1 MAAILYLIFLTILS
15 LVLWRMWMTGQI
27 SGVAPK
33 TRNERIRLVLV
44 IIAAV
49 NFLAFLVHVGM
60 DGTSAF
66 PSGGRL
72 VDGHYLV
79 PNHGKQVSFTP
90 IRYQLSYLHGV
101 IALVIHIVCTVVIW
115 KLGNKKNES

>member
-1 MAAILYLIFLTILS
+1 MAAILYLIFLAILS

-27 SGVAPK
+27 SGPGPK
-33 TRNERIRLVLV
+33 TRQEKIRLLFV
-44 IIAAV
+44 IIGAV
-49 NFLAFLVHVGM
+49 NFVAFLVHMGI

-79 PNHGKQVSFTP
+79 PNHGREVSFTP

-101 IALVIHIVCTVVIW
+101 IALVVHIACTVAIW
-115 KLGNKKNES
+115 KLGNRKNEA

>member
-1 MAAILYLIFLTILS
+1 MAAILYLIFLAILS
-15 LVLWRMWMTGQI
+15 LVIWRMWMTGQI

-33 TRNERIRLVLV
+33 TRKEKIQLFFG
-44 IIAAV
+44 IIGAV
-49 NFLAFLVHVGM
+49 NFIAFLAHMGI

-79 PNHGKQVSFTP
+79 PNHGKEVSFTP
-90 IRYQLSYLHGV
+90 IRYQLSYVHGV
-101 IALVIHIVCTVVIW
+101 IALVVHIVCMVALW
-115 KLGNKKNES
+115 KLDGKKKEV